1 MVLKDSAHQWPFY
14 VLVHTVPRLLDN
26 ETPPSESTESE
37 SHSARESFG
46 QRRPAAPHG
55 NNGRGALL
63 PPLHIV
69 GVEHNL
75 CPHAPLPT
83 RSRA

>member
-1 MVLKDSAHQWPFY
+1 MRPPLQN
-14 VLVHTVPRLLDN
+14 RLN
-26 ETPPSESTESE
+26 
-37 SHSARESFG
+37 
-46 QRRPAAPHG
+46 QRVIRPAPAGRTAHG
-55 NNGRGALL
+55 NNGKGALL

-83 RSRA
+83 